1 MKKLLGLVVL
11 LFMCSC
17 TMLVDDN
24 VPQVET
30 VITYGTPYYYYG
42 YSRPYYYHY
51 RGYYYYPHNRGF
63 YRKPLEPRR
72 GIPRYSRPNDRRPD
86 IKPHRRH

>member
-1 MKKLLGLVVL
+1 MKKLLGLVLL

-17 TMLVDDN
+17 VVTDDDI
-24 VPQVET
+24 PRVET

-42 YSRPYYYHY
+42 YSKPYYYHY

-72 GIPRYSRPNDRRPD
+72 GIPRDRRPD
-86 IKPHRRH
+86 NRPYRRH